1 MAACLSCGADTNAGA
16 HFCPR
21 CGAALGALAGAS
33 GAAGASNTAGAA
45 GASNAAGA
53 PGASG
58 AAAFAGAPSGGLTAN
73 NWVMLCHLSALAG
86 GLVPGLGHLLGPL
99 IVWLAKKD
107 EIPQVD
113 IEGKEALNFQITMS
127 LYMLISGLLM
137 WVGIGFLM
145 LAAVIVAD
153 LILTVVAAVKTS
165 QGTLY
170 RYPFT
175 IRFLR

>member
-1 MAACLSCGADTNAGA
+1 MYK
-16 HFCPR
+16 R
-21 CGAALGALAGAS
+21 Q
-33 GAAGASNTAGAA
+33 
-45 GASNAAGA
+45 
-53 PGASG
+53 
-58 AAAFAGAPSGGLTAN
+58 
-73 NWVMLCHLSALAG
+73 LSALAG